1 MKIDCEIIYKLVNR
15 RIDKLR
21 GKDYF
26 EKIFNVKLVSL
37 NDMNGHKVLRGR
49 SIM

>member
-37 NDMNGHKVLRGR
+37 NE
-49 SIM
+49 IAQI